1 MSVEAGATFGWSR
14 WVGDRGVS
22 VGLERYGASAP
33 AGTIFKELGFTPE
46 NVAAQAKKLLG
57 K

>member
-1 MSVEAGATFGWSR
+1 
-14 WVGDRGVS
+14 VS

-33 AGTIFKELGFTPE
+33 AGVIFKELGFTPAH
-46 NVAAQAKKLLG
+46 VAAQAKKLLG

>member
-1 MSVEAGATFGWSR
+1 
-14 WVGDRGVS
+14 VS